1 LYLFLYIIIQ
11 TILFILILTFFF
23 ILINKRNNEDIFQP
37 PVPPEPQPQPE
48 IDLEPLNVTQFGNYA
63 RGDPDTEGFNP
74 VSVAP
79 AQGSFVQNV
88 FDDNEISEEDLQN
101 MALQSLPGES
111 EVHYINTEIPHQQ
124 NDYIPSATLT
134 KYRVGHYQFTEN
146 GTRLMSYADHN
157 VDPETPSVW
166 VIPGVIDIN
175 VPPPQ
180 MDPEQNIIVANGI
193 FNLVDNDDDPN
204 DIEIEPDEPNPNINT
219 RSTNLIKSTKT
230 IKTIKLEKQEEKDED
245 NENKTR
251 DAPERISLGQIRV
264 NVPTTVINNEYDYGN
279 NYWKFGLGG
288 QPFNSNWTQLTFDYS
303 ENPIPWDSLITTI
316 NIEEPYDPESY
327 IQNKYVCNL
336 VVYREKYN
344 QTTNTTEKK
353 IFCCYYFYNAQ
364 WQLKLM
370 NGYEPSGNDNS
381 IYKIFY
387 VTLGEDVNKNN
398 FTLTNEYDL
407 NKQQSINLIGTKKL
421 MDQMYLED
429 GIRLSE
435 DFGIDGIN
443 NNVSSFNIIFDW
455 QETPVPTPNITQIS
469 NYPITQNGSQNIPI
483 PNNAFA
489 VDSINVNVQ
498 VPTSGGSSS
507 LQDYKS
513 LTINNSGVF
522 NVLPDNGY
530 DAIREVIVDN
540 NAVELEKTFY
550 LLKENASQT
559 TEQTMGDN
567 PYTGKLQLEHS
578 INPESGKYAM
588 KSVSVLTETQNKEI
602 IIEENGQTIIEADE
616 NQGYV
621 GLNKVSV
628 IVSVPQSGGGGTN
641 LGNNNWRSN
650 VDPSN
655 SAVWKSLIS
664 FPEDENELIINVNE
678 PDSLYYPY
686 HVIIFIVIKDDYQ
699 TQGGS
704 YSNQYVGCYLYA
716 CKKSMK
722 ITIDNY
728 WRHDQKM
735 DIYYSFIENP
745 NTFEV
750 YLNNQYDY
758 NSIQQFILPYIDS
771 RFINTSDND
780 DGSIPE
786 DITIDINKKRFL
798 NCNQSINLIGF

>member
-303 ENPIPWDSLITTI
+303 ETPVPWDSLITTI
-316 NIEEPYDPESY
+316 NIEEPYDPTST

-498 VPTSGGSSS
+498 IPTSGGTSVIQNQKNFT
-507 LQDYKS
+507 L
-513 LTINNSGVF
+513 NNSGVF
-522 NVLPDNGY
+522 TIQPDNGY
-530 DAIREVIVDN
+530 DALGQVIVDN
-540 NAVELEKTFY
+540 DDVESNKIFQLDKSNAD
-550 LLKENASQT
+550 QT
-559 TEQTMGDN
+559 TETD
-567 PYTGKLQLEHS
+567 PLTGTVQLEHS
-578 INPESGKYAM
+578 INPTSGKYAM

-602 IIEENGQTIIEADE
+602 FIADNGQMTIQPD
-616 NQGYV
+616 QGYL
-621 GLNKVSV
+621 GLNKVTIHTTV
-628 IVSVPQSGGGGTN
+628 ENQSGGGESSINFPLPTTICYDN
-641 LGNNNWRSN
+641 TAIPSNNNNPLWHYKILNDNDPNTGN
-650 VDPSN
+650 VDGLEVSN
-655 SAVWKSLIS
+655 SKPLA
-664 FPEDENELIINVNE
+664 LIIVAQQWNSESGNSNSTTKYIKALSLSSNNSE
-678 PDSLYYPY
+678 AIPLRYQKDSGYMYELFWSNDSTEVKYYKSFNLNYNGNLVMGIPLYEN
-686 HVIIFIVIKDDYQ
+686 
-699 TQGGS
+699 TS
-704 YSNQYVGCYLYA
+704 YSGSLQDIFLPLY
-716 CKKSMK
+716 
-722 ITIDNY
+722 
-728 WRHDQKM
+728 
-735 DIYYSFIENP
+735 DIYNHMWLQIEN
-745 NTFEV
+745 N
-750 YLNNQYDY
+750 
-758 NSIQQFILPYIDS
+758 FII
-771 RFINTSDND
+771 
-780 DGSIPE
+780 
-786 DITIDINKKRFL
+786 ITN
-798 NCNQSINLIGF
+798 